1 MSFNLEK
8 IRQQC
13 TEITTRAPYSNCNA
27 QLNHKHDSC
36 HCSGCQGAG
45 CPHLP
50 GRNTWV
56 EASSSPLFSSRC
68 GVLVDFYILCWAE
81 PVLSVDFFR
90 EGCLHLLNWQS
101 CLSTAKATL
110 QSPWCWDKFSFS
122 HDSCGC
128 FLCSFLIFM
137 STSSMPVLSEP
148 SSVIGIPWAVTV
160 LTLQAQ

>member
-8 IRQQC
+8 ICQQC
-13 TEITTRAPYSNCNA
+13 TEITTQAQCSDCNV

-36 HCSGCQGAG
+36 HFSGCHDAV

-56 EASSSPLFSSRC
+56 EASTSPLFSSRF
-68 GVLVDFYILCWAE
+68 GLLVDFYILCCAE
-81 PVLSVDFFR
+81 PVLSVGCFR
-90 EGCLHLLNWQS
+90 EGCLHLLNWHS
-101 CLSTAKATL
+101 RLSTAKATL

-128 FLCSFLIFM
+128 FLRSFLSFV
-137 STSSMPVLSEP
+137 STSSLPVFSEP
-148 SSVIGIPWAVTV
+148 SSVVGIPSSVTV
-160 LTLQAQ
+160 LILQAQ